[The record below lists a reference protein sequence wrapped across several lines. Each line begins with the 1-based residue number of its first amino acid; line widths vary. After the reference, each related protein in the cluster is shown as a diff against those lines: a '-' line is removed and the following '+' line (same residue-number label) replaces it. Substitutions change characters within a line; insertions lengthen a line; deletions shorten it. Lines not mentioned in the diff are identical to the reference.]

1 MAGFASYND
10 IINALSVNGQGQ
22 ERFWSKPG
30 ITTVAAG
37 IYDYAMQ
44 TTGIPG
50 PGYVVGT
57 ALTGRAILSTTAGM
71 PAFANPTGPAQE
83 HLLLVGAGS
92 TVSLGV
98 LMLYDRLIEYP
109 FNGTVTSGTFTQP
122 GTFPPRDAAGTVN
135 GAGVLMFVEN
145 TNATAST
152 TPTLNITYTNQA
164 GTTGRTTGAIA
175 LIGAAQHRLAQ
186 NQLWWPLAAGDSGV
200 RSVQSYA
207 LSATATSTLLNIV
220 LCRPLAFIPVPS
232 GNTWVERDLV
242 LQVASMPRLFD
253 NTALCMALIANTT
266 TSPMQ
271 ARVLSAEN

>member
-10 IINALSVNGQGQ
+10 IINALSALGKGQHI
-22 ERFWSKPG
+22 FWSKPG

-44 TTGIPG
+44 TTGFPG

-57 ALTGRAILSTTAGM
+57 ALTGRAINNATPGM
-71 PAFANPTGPAQE
+71 PAYANPTGPAQE

-98 LMLYDRLIEYP
+98 LVLYDRLVEYP

-122 GTFPPRDAAGTVN
+122 TIPSRDNN
-135 GAGVLMFVEN
+135 GAALGDGILMFVEN
-145 TNATAST
+145 ANATAST
-152 TPTLNITYTNQA
+152 TPTLNITYVNSA
-164 GTTGRTTGAIA
+164 GTTGRTTGAIT
-175 LIGAAQHRLAQ
+175 LVGAAQHRVAQ
-186 NQLWWPLAAGDSGV
+186 NQLWFPLAAGDSGV
-200 RSVQSYA
+200 RSVTSYVE
-207 LSATATSTLLNIV
+207 SATATSTLLNIV

-242 LQVASMPRLFD
+242 LQIASMPRLFD
-253 NTALCMALIANTT
+253 GSALCMALIANTT